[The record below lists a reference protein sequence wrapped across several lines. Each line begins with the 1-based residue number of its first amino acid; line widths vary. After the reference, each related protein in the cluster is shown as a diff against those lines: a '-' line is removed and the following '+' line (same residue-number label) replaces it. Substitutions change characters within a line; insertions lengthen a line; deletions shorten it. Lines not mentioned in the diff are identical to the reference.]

1 MAAFFRKN
9 IFFSLKKQGKELVK
23 DRIRFPSAL
32 SPGCIFLRFF
42 PHGPLHDFGKSAI
55 HKRVEWRPKWKR
67 LSTGVPDLKSSLFH
81 CTKLE

>member
-32 SPGCIFLRFF
+32 SPGCIFFMVPCMILEKV
-42 PHGPLHDFGKSAI
+42 PSISVLNGAQNGKDYPL
-55 HKRVEWRPKWKR
+55 EYQ
-67 LSTGVPDLKSSLFH
+67 T
-81 CTKLE
+81 

>member
-42 PHGPLHDFGKSAI
+42 PHGPLHDFGK
-55 HKRVEWRPKWKR
+55 
-67 LSTGVPDLKSSLFH
+67 VPSISVLNGAQNGKDYP
-81 CTKLE
+81 LEYQT